1 MLVLQAALIAG
12 SLKTEEEIVTRGKES
27 LAFSYS
33 LLPPALHKLVCMHRL
48 ARHSGGNTYLSVY
61 VV

>member
-1 MLVLQAALIAG
+1 MLVLETALIAG
-12 SLKTEEEIVTRGKES
+12 ILKTEEEIVTRGKES

-33 LLPPALHKLVCMHRL
+33 LLPIALHKLVCMHTL
-48 ARHSGGNTYLSVY
+48 ARHSGGSTYLSVY